1 MNKGLA
7 HSQPVMRGV
16 GPPIEKE
23 VENGA
28 MEIF

>member
-1 MNKGLA
+1 LISVIIM
-7 HSQPVMRGV
+7 QPYNIYV